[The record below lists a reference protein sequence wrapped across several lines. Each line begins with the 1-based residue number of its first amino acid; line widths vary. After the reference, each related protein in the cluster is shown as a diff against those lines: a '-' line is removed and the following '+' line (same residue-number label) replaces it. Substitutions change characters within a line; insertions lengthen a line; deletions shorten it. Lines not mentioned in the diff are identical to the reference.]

1 MATFCLIH
9 GAWHDGSCWQPLVER
24 LRARGQDAVA
34 PDLPYH
40 DPRAGYQERVQP
52 ALDALAGV
60 EGDVVVVGHS
70 LGSGYAPLVAAARP
84 GSLLVHLCPRLGPFT
99 PPSGAPSPFQDNVV
113 FPAARPDGLSAW
125 EPEAAAVFMY
135 ARLPFE
141 TAQALAQRLH
151 PLAPAAGEFPL
162 PGHPDVPT
170 VLIYAASDEFFTPA
184 FERFMAR
191 ELLGI
196 EPIELPGGHFPM
208 LEDPEALAE
217 LLVSLLS
224 E

>member
-1 MATFCLIH
+1 M
-9 GAWHDGSCWQPLVER
+9 
-24 LRARGQDAVA
+24 
-34 PDLPYH
+34 
-40 DPRAGYQERVQP
+40 QP

-60 EGDVVVVGHS
+60 EGEVVVVGHS

-84 GSLLVHLCPRLGPFT
+84 DSLLVHLCPRLGPFT
-99 PPSGAPSPFQDNVV
+99 PLPGAPAQFRDDIP
-113 FPAARPDGLSAW
+113 FPAARPDGLSIW
-125 EPEAAAVFMY
+125 EPDAAAAFMY
-135 ARLPFE
+135 ARLPSG
-141 TAQALAQRLH
+141 TAQRLAQRLR

-170 VLIYAASDEFFTPA
+170 VLIYAADDEFFTPA

-196 EPIELPGGHFPM
+196 EPIELPGGHFQM

-217 LLVSLLS
+217 LLVSLCRASVDEAEVLRDD
-224 E
+224 